1 MITKEA
7 MEKVAAADERDH
19 ANAIDLGFEL
29 ACRDMKLD
37 DATTAAMAKVAM
49 ERIAEFKASLA

>member
-1 MITKEA
+1 